1 MDTVL
6 NDFLSFFGLDDL
18 LSLGSDTTVV
28 EFLGLEITCF
38 VALIFTI
45 VGIRCVMEFIKILT
59 DYKRFS

>member
-1 MDTVL
+1 MNTVL
-6 NDFLSFFGLDDL
+6 TDFLDFFGLDDL
-18 LSLGSDTTVV
+18 LSLGSTTTVV